1 MSFTPEEILA
11 QASTA
16 LADAQDL
23 TQLDQVRVHYLGKK
37 GLLTQLMKEL
47 GSLDPEQRREAGQ
60 KIN

>member
-1 MSFTPEEILA
+1 VSSTPEEILA

-47 GSLDPEQRREAGQ
+47 GPDRVA
-60 KIN
+60 